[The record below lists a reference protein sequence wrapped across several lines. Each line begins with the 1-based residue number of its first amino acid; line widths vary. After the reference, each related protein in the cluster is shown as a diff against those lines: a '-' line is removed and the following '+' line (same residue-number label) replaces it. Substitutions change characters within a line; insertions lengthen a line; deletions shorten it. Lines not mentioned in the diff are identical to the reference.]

1 MIPIRLRFGKG
12 ARKRFDVADAKRETE
27 LRDMAA
33 QLVEAETDPN
43 RAEAILRD
51 AAKADAAQL
60 ATLKKLVTELAS
72 GDSRAKP
79 RVQLGITFRQ
89 LAEDWVSGRLHQK
102 WPDHV
107 KLKSSADKDEGRFDL
122 LYETI
127 GGVRLEAFT
136 LEDAERAMGK
146 LNPTLSSATRRH
158 YAQLISKV
166 LRLAVYPCKIIER
179 SPLPVG
185 FLPKVKS
192 TKATAYLY
200 PTEDAQLLAHTII
213 PLERRA
219 FYGFLA
225 REGMRRGEA
234 LALTWADLDFERGAV
249 RLDANKT
256 DDPRAWALGPGV
268 AKALKALKPE
278 GAAATARVFASLDDG
293 QRHADKFRDDLEAA
307 KVSRPELTER
317 SEKRRP
323 IRVHDLR
330 VTFVTLSL
338 AAGKTE
344 SWVAD
349 RTGHQSSIMIN
360 KYRRAA
366 RSAAELRLG
375 ELLPLDRALPELA
388 PKKGPPSKDS
398 PKGGPMGGPRQ
409 RSPRRNSASRTVKSS
424 TISISSPSRTRT
436 GTTLRSEDFKSPAY
450 AIPPRGLGGAGD
462 SIAGGRGATQ
472 SDGTRHDPDDRGCPY
487 ARGRLTPRRGETGS
501 RCCHCRAR
509 PKTSC

>member
-1 MIPIRLRFGKG
+1 MKQIEVRIRFGKG

-27 LRDMAA
+27 LRDLAA
-33 QLVEAETDPN
+33 QLVEAATDPK

-51 AAKADAAQL
+51 AAKADAAEL
-60 ATLKKLVTELAS
+60 ATLKKLVAELAS

-79 RVQLGITFRQ
+79 RVQLGITFRE

-102 WPDHV
+102 YPDHV
-107 KLKSSADKDEGRFDL
+107 KLKSSADKDEGRFDFL
-122 LYETI
+122 FKTI
-127 GGVRLEAFT
+127 GDVRLEAFA
-136 LEDAERAMGK
+136 LEDAERAMAK
-146 LNPTLSSATRRH
+146 LDANLSSSTRRH

-166 LRLAVYPCKIIER
+166 LRYAVYPCRVIER
-179 SPLPVG
+179 SPLPAG
-185 FLPKVKS
+185 FLPKVKAM
-192 TKATAYLY
+192 KATAYLY
-200 PTEDAQLLAHTII
+200 PSEDAQLLAHTKI

-256 DDPRAWALGPGV
+256 DDPRAWALSPGV
-268 AKALKALKPE
+268 AEALKALKPE
-278 GAAATARVFASLDDG
+278 GAAATARVFASLGDG

-388 PKKGPPSKDS
+388 RKKDAAPPKAGS
-398 PKGGPMGGPRQ
+398 KGGPRPGPTQ
-409 RSPRRNSASRTVKSS
+409 RPARRNSVRGSVRSVA
-424 TISISSPSRTRT
+424 ISSGSPCRTRT
-436 GTTLRSEDFKSPAY
+436 DTIFRSEDFKSPAY
-450 AIPPRGLGGAGD
+450 AIPPRGLGWAGD
-462 SIAGGRGATQ
+462 SIGGGRAATESDVTRCAGGRVF
-472 SDGTRHDPDDRGCPY
+472 
-487 ARGRLTPRRGETGS
+487 GRRR
-501 RCCHCRAR
+501 RCRR
-509 PKTSC
+509 L